1 MADHEDDHD
10 HDAHV
15 GFVSP
20 SSLTGRMRSPQPAP
34 TPAPE
39 PAAAAAREPDL
50 FDPPEPG
57 PVAPALASTPA
68 PAPEPVK
75 AEPGPFDRTEPFGA
89 PLETR
94 FSADRERLARETQ
107 TATAAARETFAKRTE
122 QPAVPMGLYAVY
134 VLILLAVPT
143 LGVSALVALL
153 AVTGR
158 EGPQE
163 PLAASHFIYQQRT
176 LWSAAVAAAL
186 GAVLV
191 IVNVGVFVLFV
202 LALWTLARGAFGVMR
217 LKAGHAIANPRSW
230 LF

>member
-1 MADHEDDHD
+1 MADHDDEHD

-20 SSLTGRMRSPQPAP
+20 ASLTGRTRTPDPKPAP
-34 TPAPE
+34 LPE
-39 PAAAAAREPDL
+39 REPDL
-50 FDPPEPG
+50 FDPPEPA
-57 PVAPALASTPA
+57 PVTPA
-68 PAPEPVK
+68 FAPTPEPV
-75 AEPGPFDRTEPFGA
+75 AQSEPGPFDRTEGFGA

-94 FSADRERLARETQ
+94 FSADRARLQAEADQ
-107 TATAAARETFAKRTE
+107 PRETFAKRSE
-122 QPAVPMGLYAVY
+122 QPAVPMSLYAVY
-134 VLILLAVPT
+134 VLILLAVPS
-143 LGVSALVALL
+143 LGVSAVLALL

-176 LWSAAVAAAL
+176 LWAGAVAAAL

-202 LALWTLARGAFGVMR
+202 LALWILARGAFGVMR
-217 LKAGHAIANPRSW
+217 LKAGQEIANPRSW